1 MVNTF
6 NVHSRVLELERE
18 FISAKADFAASK
30 TLRTKLGTA
39 VTAWVTA
46 IVSAIVLSAMALGA
60 CVTAII
66 GTVSLATELVIS
78 FMSFVEFCVV
88 SLIKIVE
95 ATFVACATMWAI
107 ACSLLDDIN
116 EIEDDHLSPMSPRI
130 PGTAP
135 PPSPIPSPP
144 SSPMISGNGG
154 FLELRDMRDIR
165 DIIDVSGIQ
174 QVSWPVMYNAPDMYK
189 APDMCNAIDVYKAP
203 IADVCRGLPYASKVQ
218 KRAARIARRAARFCS

>member
-18 FISAKADFAASK
+18 LISAKADFAASK
-30 TLRTKLGTA
+30 TLRTKLGTKA
-39 VTAWVTA
+39 TEWVTA

-66 GTVSLATELVIS
+66 SGVSLATELVIS
-78 FMSFVEFCVV
+78 FMTFVEFCVV

-95 ATFVACATMWAI
+95 ATFVACATIWAI
-107 ACSLLDDIN
+107 MCSLLEDLN
-116 EIEDDHLSPMSPRI
+116 EIEDNNLSPMSPMSPMSQRI

-144 SSPMISGNGG
+144 SSPMISGNVG
-154 FLELRDMRDIR
+154 FLELRDIHNVR
-165 DIIDVSGIQ
+165 DIIDISGVQ
-174 QVSWPVMYNAPDMYK
+174 QVSWPVMYN
-189 APDMCNAIDVYKAP
+189 NSRDVYKAP
-203 IADVCRGLPYASKVQ
+203 IEDVCRGLPYASKVK
-218 KRAARIARRAARFCS
+218 KRAAKIARRAARFLT

>member
-6 NVHSRVLELERE
+6 NIHSRVLEFERE
-18 FISAKADFAASK
+18 LISAKADFAASK
-30 TLRTKLGTA
+30 TLRTKLGTT

-88 SLIKIVE
+88 SLIKIIE
-95 ATFVACATMWAI
+95 ATFVACATVWAI
-107 ACSLLDDIN
+107 ACSLLEDLIEVNEVDDN
-116 EIEDDHLSPMSPRI
+116 NLSPMCPRI
-130 PGTAP
+130 PGKAP

-144 SSPMISGNGG
+144 SSPMISGNVG
-154 FLELRDMRDIR
+154 FLELRDIY

-174 QVSWPVMYNAPDMYK
+174 QVSWPVMYNVL
-189 APDMCNAIDVYKAP
+189 DVYKAP
-203 IADVCRGLPYASKVQ
+203 IEDACRGLPYASKEQ
-218 KRAARIARRAARFCS
+218 KRTARIARRAARF

>member
-18 FISAKADFAASK
+18 LISAKADFAASK
-30 TLRTKLGTA
+30 TQRTKLGTTA
-39 VTAWVTA
+39 TAWVTA

-95 ATFVACATMWAI
+95 ATFVACATVWAI

-116 EIEDDHLSPMSPRI
+116 EVDDQMFPLSPMSPRI
-130 PGTAP
+130 PGKAP

-144 SSPMISGNGG
+144 SSPMISGNVG
-154 FLELRDMRDIR
+154 FLELRDIYDIR
-165 DIIDVSGIQ
+165 DISGIQ
-174 QVSWPVMYNAPDMYK
+174 QVSWPVMYDALDF
-189 APDMCNAIDVYKAP
+189 YKAP
-203 IADVCRGLPYASKVQ
+203 IEDVCRGLPYASKEQ
-218 KRAARIARRAARFCS
+218 KRAARIARRAARFLPYRK

>member
-1 MVNTF
+1 MVTTF

-18 FISAKADFAASK
+18 LISAKADFAASK

-46 IVSAIVLSAMALGA
+46 IVSAVVLLAMALGA

-66 GTVSLATELVIS
+66 GTVSLVTELVIS
-78 FMSFVEFCVV
+78 FMSFAEFCVV

-95 ATFVACATMWAI
+95 ATFVACATTWAI
-107 ACSLLDDIN
+107 VCSLLEDLNEVDDN
-116 EIEDDHLSPMSPRI
+116 NLSPMCPRI

-144 SSPMISGNGG
+144 SSPMISGNVG
-154 FLELRDMRDIR
+154 FLELRDIR
-165 DIIDVSGIQ
+165 DVSGIQ
-174 QVSWPVMYNAPDMYK
+174 QVSWPVLYNAL
-189 APDMCNAIDVYKAP
+189 DVYKAP
-203 IADVCRGLPYASKVQ
+203 IEDVCRGLPYASKEQ
-218 KRAARIARRAARFCS
+218 KRAARIARRAARF

>member
-18 FISAKADFAASK
+18 LISAKADFAASK

-39 VTAWVTA
+39 ATTWVTA
-46 IVSAIVLSAMALGA
+46 VVSAIVLSAMALGA

-66 GTVSLATELVIS
+66 SAVSLVTELVIS
-78 FMSFVEFCVV
+78 FMTFVEFCVV

-95 ATFVACATMWAI
+95 ATFVACATVWAI
-107 ACSLLDDIN
+107 VCSLLDDIN
-116 EIEDDHLSPMSPRI
+116 EIEDDHLSPMCPRV

-144 SSPMISGNGG
+144 SSPMISGNVG
-154 FLELRDMRDIR
+154 FLELRDIHNIR
-165 DIIDVSGIQ
+165 NIIDVSGIQ
-174 QVSWPVMYNAPDMYK
+174 GASWPVMCKAPDMY
-189 APDMCNAIDVYKAP
+189 NAIDVYKAP
-203 IADVCRGLPYASKVQ
+203 IADVCRGLPYASKEQ
-218 KRAARIARRAARFCS
+218 KRAARIARRAARFCT

>member
-1 MVNTF
+1 MVTTF

-18 FISAKADFAASK
+18 LISAKADFAASK

-46 IVSAIVLSAMALGA
+46 IVSAVVLLAMALGA

-78 FMSFVEFCVV
+78 FTALIEFCVV

-95 ATFVACATMWAI
+95 ATFVACATVWAI
-107 ACSLLDDIN
+107 IFSLLEDLV
-116 EIEDDHLSPMSPRI
+116 EDDDNNLSPMCPRI

-144 SSPMISGNGG
+144 SSPMISGNVG
-154 FLELRDMRDIR
+154 FLELRDIR
-165 DIIDVSGIQ
+165 DVSGIQ
-174 QVSWPVMYNAPDMYK
+174 QVSWPVLYNAL
-189 APDMCNAIDVYKAP
+189 DVYKAP
-203 IADVCRGLPYASKVQ
+203 IEDVCRGLPYASKEQ
-218 KRAARIARRAARFCS
+218 KRAARIARRAARF

>member
-18 FISAKADFAASK
+18 LISAKADFAASK

-39 VTAWVTA
+39 ATTWVTA
-46 IVSAIVLSAMALGA
+46 VVSAIVLSAMALGA

-66 GTVSLATELVIS
+66 SAVSLVTELVIS

-95 ATFVACATMWAI
+95 ATFVACATVWAI
-107 ACSLLDDIN
+107 VCSLLDDI
-116 EIEDDHLSPMSPRI
+116 IEVEEDQMSQISPMHPRV

-144 SSPMISGNGG
+144 ASPVISSNVG
-154 FLELRDMRDIR
+154 FLELRDIYDIR
-165 DIIDVSGIQ
+165 DISG
-174 QVSWPVMYNAPDMYK
+174 VRCVPRPVMCKAPDMYNRR
-189 APDMCNAIDVYKAP
+189 CV
-203 IADVCRGLPYASKVQ
+203 S
-218 KRAARIARRAARFCS
+218 RITLRI

>member
-18 FISAKADFAASK
+18 LISAKADFAASK
-30 TLRTKLGTA
+30 TLRTKLGTT
-39 VTAWVTA
+39 VTACVTS

-66 GTVSLATELVIS
+66 STVSLATELVIS
-78 FMSFVEFCVV
+78 FTAFVEFCVV
-88 SLIKIVE
+88 SLIKIIE
-95 ATFVACATMWAI
+95 ATFVACATVWAI

-116 EIEDDHLSPMSPRI
+116 EVDDNNLSPMSPRI

-144 SSPMISGNGG
+144 SSPMISGNVG
-154 FLELRDMRDIR
+154 FLELRDIYDIRDIR
-165 DIIDVSGIQ
+165 DIRDVSGIQ
-174 QVSWPVMYNAPDMYK
+174 QVVWPVM
-189 APDMCNAIDVYKAP
+189 CNALDVYKAP
-203 IADVCRGLPYASKVQ
+203 IEDVCSGLPYASKEQ
-218 KRAARIARRAARFCS
+218 KRAARIARRAARF